1 VSVLAIA
8 IEDGQDLDRSAV
20 AGDPVRRHRV
30 ELGGLPGPLAREP
43 FDPPL
48 SDTARQVVLGRIR
61 RARQQLDELLDDDD
75 LRTLDVLSDANDPRG
90 VTHRGDVFVTSSRQI
105 VVARPLHDT

>member
-1 VSVLAIA
+1 MVRISTGAPWPAIQCGVIVLNSA
-8 IEDGQDLDRSAV
+8 GCPDRS
-20 AGDPVRRHRV
+20 
-30 ELGGLPGPLAREP
+30 RER
-43 FDPPL
+43 FDLPL
-48 SDTARQVVLGRIR
+48 SETALQVVLGRIH

-105 VVARPLHDT
+105 VSPSAARHVNPRSRTAGSK

>member
-1 VSVLAIA
+1 MLRA
-8 IEDGQDLDRSAV
+8 
-20 AGDPVRRHRV
+20 AGFDVIGSRLTRQR
-30 ELGGLPGPLAREP
+30 

-48 SDTARQVVLGRIR
+48 SDTARQVVLGSIR

-90 VTHRGDVFVTSSRQI
+90 VMHRADVFVASSRPI
-105 VVARPLHDT
+105 VVARPLERFRPDVDMSRR